1 MKTLDQIEKYKT
13 NIEDYRKEI
22 KNLDAEV
29 KNDGKQLD
37 DINQEYQD
45 LVINGEVEKADK
57 LYTKIEKLESDYR
70 AKSKRLMVMKQSF
83 KKVVIKNCENM
94 QDVADELSDEY
105 NETYQDDLKRYET
118 LNQQLKDAKDKLLG
132 YNDEYSAKQRTLTQY
147 IDRLKRE
154 NNIQPVEF
162 IGNVNIIQPFN
173 I

>member
-83 KKVVIKNCENM
+83 KKVVIKTVKTCKMSRMN
-94 QDVADELSDEY
+94 
-105 NETYQDDLKRYET
+105 
-118 LNQQLKDAKDKLLG
+118 
-132 YNDEYSAKQRTLTQY
+132 
-147 IDRLKRE
+147 
-154 NNIQPVEF
+154 
-162 IGNVNIIQPFN
+162 
-173 I
+173 

>member
-1 MKTLDQIEKYKT
+1 
-13 NIEDYRKEI
+13 
-22 KNLDAEV
+22 
-29 KNDGKQLD
+29 
-37 DINQEYQD
+37 
-45 LVINGEVEKADK
+45 
-57 LYTKIEKLESDYR
+57 
-70 AKSKRLMVMKQSF
+70 
-83 KKVVIKNCENM
+83 M

>member
-1 MKTLDQIEKYKT
+1 
-13 NIEDYRKEI
+13 
-22 KNLDAEV
+22 
-29 KNDGKQLD
+29 
-37 DINQEYQD
+37 
-45 LVINGEVEKADK
+45 
-57 LYTKIEKLESDYR
+57 
-70 AKSKRLMVMKQSF
+70 
-83 KKVVIKNCENM
+83 M

-147 IDRLKRE
+147 IDRLKIE